1 MWVATSENGLPSSG
15 SESTTASVVGEM
27 KTDDAKPQRALG
39 YLRKHLLMTG
49 AEVRDAEERLAYFA
63 RVEGFKLDEVYIEE
77 IETWPAAFERLVDAA
92 ASDELNAVLLPSML
106 HFAVLGPH
114 ADIKR
119 YFEHLTRT
127 RVLAVSELVSYRS
140 GEATS

>member
-1 MWVATSENGLPSSG
+1 
-15 SESTTASVVGEM
+15 M
-27 KTDDAKPQRALG
+27 KTDDEAPACPG

-49 AEVRDAEERLAYFA
+49 AEVRDAKERLAYLA
-63 RVEGFKLDEVYIEE
+63 GVEGFKLDEVYIEE